1 METVNKVCRSRP
13 NIVKKFQRGKQKSE
27 PEIKWLLSNT
37 VSLYIVTSLGF
48 VVVVVVVVL
57 LARYV
62 QRIILLCL
70 GLCT

>member
-1 METVNKVCRSRP
+1 METVNKVWSRP

-62 QRIILLCL
+62 QRIIILLCL
-70 GLCT
+70 GLST